1 MQGEGFNTEI
11 QNDEDRRK
19 EIFIKKV
26 VAAHDKIA
34 TILRVNQQERD
45 KKISEYT
52 VSYPIFYFNVQ
63 NNNAVIVIIID
74 RFFICRSHEAQN
86 IKLGKK

>member
-1 MQGEGFNTEI
+1 MKGEGFNTEI

-63 NNNAVIVIIID
+63 NIIFSWGPKYKTWKEIEID
-74 RFFICRSHEAQN
+74 TCRY
-86 IKLGKK
+86 